1 MDASNEFKVFLSPS
15 SASATKKT
23 EGESSNIRQRL
34 VPVINKVFSPSH
46 FMLAQR
52 KTTVYKAVS
61 GVSFQDIEL
70 GGKRKFGT
78 KRDKKEKRS
87 DKKDDIYTTASEGD
101 KSQVSGRSDKS
112 GGGGHSSKAEAR
124 RHRHSLGS
132 HTERPQSFL
141 NDNLEKLSLEKKSRV
156 RSASR
161 TRSASAT
168 DNLYLS
174 QAAGE
179 SNGQADAPPIK
190 PRRTRSASR
199 PRKSLSTVAVPSLT
213 STSSTS
219 KASSS
224 SGGCHNGQDQ
234 RKENSDKQSESG
246 DKSESNKEGE
256 TKNTE
261 QKDCEIEDEDAYGRS
276 RSRKKSGRSNKSENS
291 GDRQDTEE
299 DSKSKVDSKSKEGE
313 DEEPEGGYFS
323 LEKEEKAAGEIK
335 FIYEAVPTNS
345 CEEYL
350 ENDQCVEAIYVCQ
363 VFRKDSDTEGDEDHV
378 YENYQVIKMTKE
390 GKLITDDDENYA
402 NYQIIRRVKEAELLG
417 LPGEPDAGD
426 GKDEEDNLYESINF
440 LGQNPLALVQ
450 TTAMEARMKR
460 RPRLGSSDSIPFID
474 DSENSGDETETR
486 NPVARGVTPG
496 GSVTV
501 ITIKD
506 DDKTEITQKVAGPLR
521 TKTSQLGAQDGL
533 GGDTKEAEG
542 KGDREEKLV
551 AASGRERD
559 AQTEVRSKQKRS
571 SVPSSASAT
580 AASSSRGCSH
590 TAPSRH
596 SYPAASMVIPK
607 LADKVGLNS
616 TRLAPTSEEAGGSA
630 ACERDNKQEKKVKK
644 SMSHNDVQS
653 HLKGKSR
660 LTLSESFSDD
670 DIRHNED
677 FESFSETDSELD
689 NLDYD
694 MFTPKSSRNGQSS
707 RPALRRARRLPRG
720 RSLSA
725 SHASPLMTST
735 PFGTCRNSN
744 GSLTVE
750 STIVLGEELQSPQTF
765 QALLQDKCLNP
776 PETDAESQAG
786 DIKVE
791 KSAPLLIREAGDVA
805 VRGPRDVV
813 MSYHSGG
820 GAETGDR
827 VILDDTLSFTWSDA
841 ESEFEF
847 IDFKKAEPP
856 KTCVVYQGVTLT
868 SSVTATTTTT
878 TASIDRKGN
887 AVKRSHSMK
896 GKPTDADRD
905 ADPSVGGALAGPLW

>member
-15 SASATKKT
+15 SASAAKKP

-70 GGKRKFGT
+70 GGKRKSGT
-78 KRDKKEKRS
+78 KREKKEKRS

-101 KSQVSGRSDKS
+101 KSQASGRSDKS
-112 GGGGHSSKAEAR
+112 GGGGHGSKAEAR

-132 HTERPQSFL
+132 HAERPQSFL
-141 NDNLEKLSLEKKSRV
+141 NDNLEKLSLDKKPRV

-179 SNGQADAPPIK
+179 SNGQGDAPPIK

-199 PRKSLSTVAVPSLT
+199 PRKALSTVPVPSLT

-224 SGGCHNGQDQ
+224 SGDGRSRQDQ
-234 RKENSDKQSESG
+234 RKENGDKQSE
-246 DKSESNKEGE
+246 
-256 TKNTE
+256 
-261 QKDCEIEDEDAYGRS
+261 
-276 RSRKKSGRSNKSENS
+276 KKSGRSNKSENS
-291 GDRQDTEE
+291 GERQEAE
-299 DSKSKVDSKSKEGE
+299 KDSKSKGELKAKEGE

-363 VFRKDSDTEGDEDHV
+363 VFRKDSDTEGDDDHV

-417 LPGEPDAGD
+417 LPDAGD
-426 GKDEEDNLYESINF
+426 GGGEEDDLYESINF
-440 LGQNPLALVQ
+440 LSQNPLALVQ
-450 TTAMEARMKR
+450 TTATEARMKR

-474 DSENSGDETETR
+474 DSDNSGDETVTR

-521 TKTSQLGAQDGL
+521 TKTSPLGAQDGP
-533 GGDTKEAEG
+533 DAAEAEG
-542 KGDREEKLV
+542 KGVHGEKL
-551 AASGRERD
+551 AEASDRGR
-559 AQTEVRSKQKRS
+559 QTQSEARSKQKRS
-571 SVPSSASAT
+571 SEPSASGATTASSAG
-580 AASSSRGCSH
+580 RGCH

-596 SYPAASMVIPK
+596 SYPAASSLIPK
-607 LADKVGLNS
+607 LADKVGPNA
-616 TRLAPTSEEAGGSA
+616 TRLAPASEEAGGSVA
-630 ACERDNKQEKKVKK
+630 GAKDGRQKKVKK
-644 SMSHNDVQS
+644 SMSHSDVQS
-653 HLKGKSR
+653 HFKGKSG

-670 DIRHNED
+670 DIQHNED

-694 MFTPKSSRNGQSS
+694 MFTPKSSRSGQGS
-707 RPALRRARRLPRG
+707 RPPLRRARRLPRG

-735 PFGTCRNSN
+735 PFGTCRNSS
-744 GSLTVE
+744 GSSAVE
-750 STIVLGEELQSPQTF
+750 STVVLGEELQSPKTF
-765 QALLQDKCLNP
+765 QALLQDRCLNP

-786 DIKVE
+786 DSKTD
-791 KSAPLLIREAGDVA
+791 KGAPLLIRETGDVS
-805 VRGPRDVV
+805 VRGARDVV
-813 MSYHSGG
+813 MSYHSV
-820 GAETGDR
+820 GAEAGDR
-827 VILDDTLSFTWSDA
+827 VIVDDTLSFTWSDA

-856 KTCVVYQGVTLT
+856 KT
-868 SSVTATTTTT
+868 
-878 TASIDRKGN
+878 KGS

-896 GKPTDADRD
+896 GKPTDAALD
-905 ADPSVGGALAGPLW
+905 AR

>member
-15 SASATKKT
+15 SASAAKKP

-70 GGKRKFGT
+70 GGKRKSGT
-78 KRDKKEKRS
+78 KREKKEKRS
-87 DKKDDIYTTASEGD
+87 DKKDDLYTTASEGD

-112 GGGGHSSKAEAR
+112 GGGGHGSKAEAR

-132 HTERPQSFL
+132 HAERPQSFL
-141 NDNLEKLSLEKKSRV
+141 NDNLEKLSLDKKPRV

-179 SNGQADAPPIK
+179 SNGQADVPPIK

-199 PRKSLSTVAVPSLT
+199 PRKALSTVPVPSLT

-224 SGGCHNGQDQ
+224 SGDCHSRQDQ
-234 RKENSDKQSESG
+234 RKENGDKQSESE
-246 DKSESNKEGE
+246 DKNESSSKEGE
-256 TKNTE
+256 TKNKE
-261 QKDCEIEDEDAYGRS
+261 ENDCEIEDEDAYGRS
-276 RSRKKSGRSNKSENS
+276 RARKKSGRSNKSENS
-291 GDRQDTEE
+291 GERQDSEK
-299 DSKSKVDSKSKEGE
+299 DSKSKVELKSKEGD

-363 VFRKDSDTEGDEDHV
+363 VFRKDSDTEGDDDHV

-390 GKLITDDDENYA
+390 GKVITDDDENYA

-417 LPGEPDAGD
+417 LPGEPDG
-426 GKDEEDNLYESINF
+426 GNGEDEEENLYESINF
-440 LGQNPLALVQ
+440 LSQNPLALVQ

-506 DDKTEITQKVAGPLR
+506 DDKTEITQKVASPLR
-521 TKTSQLGAQDGL
+521 TKTSPLGAQDGL
-533 GGDTKEAEG
+533 GGDVKEAGG
-542 KGDREEKLV
+542 KGVHEEKLV
-551 AASGRERD
+551 QASDRGHQ
-559 AQTEVRSKQKRS
+559 AQSEARSKQKRS
-571 SVPSSASAT
+571 SEISAASAT
-580 AASSSRGCSH
+580 AASSAGRGCH

-596 SYPAASMVIPK
+596 SYPAASTLIPK

-630 ACERDNKQEKKVKK
+630 ASERDSRQKKVKK
-644 SMSHNDVQS
+644 SMSHSDVQS
-653 HLKGKSR
+653 HFKGG

-670 DIRHNED
+670 DIQHNED

-694 MFTPKSSRNGQSS
+694 MFTPKSSRSGQGS
-707 RPALRRARRLPRG
+707 RPPLRRARRLPRG

-744 GSLTVE
+744 GSSTVE
-750 STIVLGEELQSPQTF
+750 STIVLGEELQSPKTF

-776 PETDAESQAG
+776 PDTDAESQAG
-786 DIKVE
+786 DLKAD
-791 KSAPLLIREAGDVA
+791 KSAPLLIREVGDVA
-805 VRGPRDVV
+805 VRGARDVV

-856 KTCVVYQGVTLT
+856 KTCVVYQGVTLA

-878 TASIDRKGN
+878 TTSIDRKGS

-896 GKPTDADRD
+896 GKPTDVALD
-905 ADPSVGGALAGPLW
+905 AR